1 MNWITNS
8 VLPKIKAWVQSDDVP
23 DNLWVKC
30 ASCDQMLF
38 HADFAAAHNCCS
50 TCGHHAH
57 LSPDARFSM
66 LFDDGKFDIVSV
78 KQRADDPLKFKD
90 SKRYAERLKASRTK
104 TGKDDALAI
113 AAGTI
118 GGHNIVIAAFDFQFM
133 GGSMGR
139 YVGDGLLAAAD
150 EAVSRNAVLIT
161 VPSSG
166 GARMQEGILSLM
178 QLPRSIIA
186 VDRVKA
192 AGLPY
197 IVLLAHPTTGGVTA
211 SFAMLGDIHIAEPG
225 AIIGF
230 AGRRVIEETVREK
243 LPDDFQKAEYLK
255 DHGMVDMVTPRA
267 EQRDVLISLISMM
280 LQNTQYGQPAAA
292 E

>member
-8 VLPKIKAWVQSDDVP
+8 VLPKIKAWVQSEDMP
-23 DNLWVKC
+23 DNLWIKC
-30 ASCDQMLF
+30 PSCGQMIF
-38 HADFAAAHNCCS
+38 NKDYEEQFNCCPG
-50 TCGHHAH
+50 CNHHAP
-57 LSPDARFSM
+57 LRPQQRFSL
-66 LFDDGKFDIVSV
+66 LFDNSQYEWIELAVS
-78 KQRADDPLKFKD
+78 KEDPLKFKD
-90 SKRYAERLKASRTK
+90 SKRYPDRLKASRAK
-104 TGKDDALAI
+104 TGAEDAI
-113 AAGTI
+113 AIATGTI
-118 GGHNIVIAAFDFQFM
+118 GGKNTVIAAFDFQFM

-139 YVGDGLLAAAD
+139 TVGDGLLRASE
-150 EAVSRNAVLIT
+150 EAVARGASLIV

-178 QLPRSIIA
+178 QLPRSIVA
-186 VDRVKA
+186 VDRLKE

-243 LPDDFQKAEYLK
+243 LPDDFQTAEYLQE
-255 DHGMVDMVTPRA
+255 HGMVDMVVPRA
-267 EQRDVLISLISMM
+267 DQHQKLSTILSLLMDKQVEAS
-280 LQNTQYGQPAAA
+280 GFAG
-292 E
+292 